1 MTRNN
6 RALWLSAAATIAFTM
21 SCGGTDVP
29 DGGTACT
36 TDATCGTGKGCHP
49 VLKTCVATCTGSSDC
64 PSAEKTCAKI
74 NNSASSFCTC
84 STDALCAA
92 STAGNICGAAT
103 RQCSAKC
110 TSSANCPNNGT
121 CNTGTG
127 QCSGGGTTDAGTD
140 AGTGMTACTST
151 NPEPDVCGYAK
162 VCYSN
167 NLCDTATNDT
177 ACANIAAAISSGMY
191 TAWNPATGTGP
202 IIFNVTDDADVAAGC
217 PGGTDV
223 ALTTTVYAYAGT
235 TNFIDNAIQNSPPLF
250 YYTSTGTKLAISG
263 VQVGNATNA
272 WSNYQVSNGG
282 KNATYKFT
290 LCAAA
295 GTTSINAGFSFTN
308 GNAYCINLKR

>member
-21 SCGGTDVP
+21 SCGGNETP
-29 DGGTACT
+29 DGGTGSCT

-92 STAGNICGAAT
+92 STAGNICSAAT
-103 RQCSAKC
+103 SQCTAKC
-110 TSSANCPNNGT
+110 TSSASCPNSGT

-127 QCSGGGTTDAGTD
+127 QCSGGMTTDAGTGD
-140 AGTGMTACTST
+140 AGVACTST
-151 NPEPDVCGYAK
+151 NAEPDVCGYAK
-162 VCYSN
+162 VCYSDN
-167 NLCDTATNDT
+167 KCDTASNDT
-177 ACANIAAAISSGMY
+177 TCANIAAAITAGSY

-202 IIFNVTDDADVAAGC
+202 VIYNVTDDVDVAAGC
-217 PGGTDV
+217 PTGTDV
-223 ALTTTVYAYAGT
+223 AFTTTVYAYAGT

-250 YYTSTGTKLAISG
+250 YYTSTGTKVAISG

-272 WSNYQVSNGG
+272 WSDYQVSNGG
-282 KNATYKFT
+282 KNASYKFT
-290 LCAAA
+290 LCASA

-308 GNAYCINLKR
+308 GNAYCANLTR